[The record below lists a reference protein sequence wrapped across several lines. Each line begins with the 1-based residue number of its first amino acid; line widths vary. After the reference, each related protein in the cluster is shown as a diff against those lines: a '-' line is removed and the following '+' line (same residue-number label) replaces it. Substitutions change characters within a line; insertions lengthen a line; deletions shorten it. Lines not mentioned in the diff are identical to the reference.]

1 MVEFYQI
8 TIQAESAFLVPFLY
22 PGSSFG
28 IDRDQLVVGADCGSL
43 KGERRVRQQS
53 NPVRL

>member
-22 PGSSFG
+22 AGSSFG
-28 IDRDQLVVGADCGSL
+28 IDRDQLVVRAGAPDRPP
-43 KGERRVRQQS
+43 RRDL
-53 NPVRL
+53 P